1 MAYILRPGETAPPP
15 GLVAALRNTNRLQD
29 IVLGEMRAGRTGN
42 EVLLSSLAAM
52 RAAGIDGAVYG
63 HPVGDHGH
71 AAGPY
76 VGLFDRQ
83 ESISGRGDVR
93 FLPNTWHSIELQS
106 TTPVAEWGGQPV
118 TMYEEEDALI
128 APDATARWILRRQA
142 ELLLVR

>member
-1 MAYILRPGETAPPP
+1 MAYIPRPGETAPPP

-42 EVLLSSLAAM
+42 DVLLSSLAAM
-52 RAAGIDGAVYG
+52 RAAGINGSVYG

-83 ESISGRGDVR
+83 EAITGRGDVR
-93 FLPNTWHSIELQS
+93 LLPHTWHSIELQS
-106 TTPVAEWGGQPV
+106 TTPVPEWGNQPV
-118 TMYEEEDALI
+118 TMYEEEDVVIEANG
-128 APDATARWILRRQA
+128 TARWIHRRQA
-142 ELLLVR
+142 ELVVVR